1 MGKTFFKKVA
11 RCKRCGG
18 ILTGEESIRKGY
30 GPSCY
35 KNRDKPTDK
44 ATNQGNEKEVVTE
57 GQITIFDI
65 LGEEYEQK

>member
-11 RCKRCGG
+11 RCRRCGG
-18 ILTGEESIRKGY
+18 ILTGEESIKRGY

-35 KNRDKPTDK
+35 RNRDIPTDNAK
-44 ATNQGNEKEVVTE
+44 EQGTNQEVMMK
-57 GQITIFDI
+57 GQVTIFDI